1 MDPFS
6 GVPIVI
12 DMYTF
17 PGSGFI
23 TVDLVV
29 YLKKKESSV
38 EDNTIFYDTIQLKA
52 PIRVTKYGLET
63 EYLYVTS
70 RVEPPLPV
78 YETISI
84 DRLQKTT
91 LENTKKAADK

>member
-38 EDNTIFYDTIQLKA
+38 EDNTIFYDTVREILSYA
-52 PIRVTKYGLET
+52 ET
-63 EYLYVTS
+63 CSEIAMRY
-70 RVEPPLPV
+70 
-78 YETISI
+78 
-84 DRLQKTT
+84 
-91 LENTKKAADK
+91 N